1 MFKQR
6 KKDKKRAT
14 SCFGVKHV
22 FPKNKA
28 KCLCG
33 NYYKDN
39 GRIFRQKGDRHVA
52 GTTAD
57 FRYLS
62 KTPTKKQ
69 AKRRLRWLLWKKK
82 AMANGR

>member
-6 KKDKKRAT
+6 KKGQKRLS

-22 FPKNKA
+22 FPGNKK

-39 GRIFRQKGDRHVA
+39 GRIYRQKGDRHVA
-52 GTTAD
+52 GNTSDFHYKAEHVTKRTA
-57 FRYLS
+57 R
-62 KTPTKKQ
+62 
-69 AKRRLRWLLWKKK
+69 RRLKNLLRK
-82 AMANGR
+82 

>member
-6 KKDKKRAT
+6 KKDQKRLS

-22 FPKNKA
+22 FPGNKK

-39 GRIFRQKGDRHVA
+39 GRIYRQKGDRHVA
-52 GTTAD
+52 GNSPEFT
-57 FRYLS
+57 YKS
-62 KTPTKKQ
+62 KAPTKKA
-69 AKRRLRWLLWKKK
+69 AKRRLRNLLRK
-82 AMANGR
+82 

>member
-6 KKDKKRAT
+6 RKDRTRLT
-14 SCFGVKHV
+14 SCWHPKHV
-22 FPKNKA
+22 FRKNKG

-39 GRIFRQKGDRHVA
+39 GRIFRNKGDRYVA

-57 FRYLS
+57 FKYKR
-62 KTPTKKQ
+62 KGMTKK
-69 AKRRLRWLLWKKK
+69 AAKK
-82 AMANGR
+82 ALKKMLNK